1 MTASL
6 QKKKR
11 EPQDKLQFPSQ
22 REQQEEPLQKT
33 ERLKNV
39 DDAGDDL
46 KKERVDLCSRQMYLT
61 NILWSFTSI
70 YMGVI
75 NE

>member
-6 QKKKR
+6 QKNKR

-46 KKERVDLCSRQMYLT
+46 KKKEKS
-61 NILWSFTSI
+61 
-70 YMGVI
+70 
-75 NE
+75 

>member
-11 EPQDKLQFPSQ
+11 EPQDKPQFPSQ

-46 KKERVDLCSRQMYLT
+46 KKERVDLCLGQMYLT